1 MHRHARMLQGTASTE
16 ASMSSHITA
25 HSRAHSF
32 TLKTQLTLVVAAVQ
46 GLPNALPEVPL
57 AEGHE
62 LG

>member
-1 MHRHARMLQGTASTE
+1 
-16 ASMSSHITA
+16 MSSHITA

-32 TLKTQLTLVVAAVQ
+32 TLTTQLTLVVAAVQ